1 MRLIYPEEIKEL
13 KKIYK
18 PYIVNCKLREDA
30 PQKVIDAFNAVKK
43 WVDEQYRLAGM
54 E

>member
-1 MRLIYPEEIKEL
+1 MRLIYPEDIKEL
-13 KKIYK
+13 KKIYE